1 MTWLTIS
8 DAPAGRKALNA
19 NEARRL
25 SNVLNRLASD
35 HDGEVLAAATVA
47 TRFLKERN
55 LRFDDV
61 IAPAQ
66 ANPRRMGLF
75 GWLLASPK
83 LTAWERSFIANL
95 DSFERLSRKQR
106 DILATI
112 VAKAVP

>member
-1 MTWLTIS
+1 MTYMS
-8 DAPAGRKALNA
+8 DVPAGRKALDA

-47 TRFLKERN
+47 MRFLKERN
-55 LRFDDV
+55 LCFDDI

-66 ANPRRMGLF
+66 ATTRRLGLF
-75 GWLLASPK
+75 GWLLTSPT
-83 LTAWERSFIANL
+83 LSVWERGFIANL

-112 VAKAVP
+112 VAKAAP